1 MENIHKKEAK
11 HFRGNFINYNKFK
24 PRRKKTPTP
33 RRLIRT
39 SYTPRQIRPAPKPR
53 TIRKIPDANNII
65 LENLKEKLASNLSS
79 MQNEI
84 RKVTRIS
91 THKLQPTPRRRT
103 QSKAQS
109 NHS

>member
-1 MENIHKKEAK
+1 MESIQQKKARN
-11 HFRGNFINYNKFK
+11 FRGNYIDHHIKVIPK
-24 PRRKKTPTP
+24 RRKRTPTP
-33 RRLIRT
+33 RRLIRS
-39 SYTPRQIRPAPKPR
+39 SYIPRQIRPAPKPR

-79 MQNEI
+79 MQNEV

-103 QSKAQS
+103 TSK
-109 NHS
+109 NIHK